1 MIISPVDQLK
11 TVRLRRGFCLNVIQ
25 RSVSM
30 QLLPIRQTPR
40 KNTTKTHDQL
50 LAHSLKV
57 LSAGKTEEGR
67 KL

>member
-30 QLLPIRQTPR
+30 WPIPIRQTPQ
-40 KNTTKTHDQL
+40 KNTTKTQAQL
-50 LAHSLKV
+50 LAQGLKV
-57 LSAGKTEEGR
+57 LVSGED
-67 KL
+67 